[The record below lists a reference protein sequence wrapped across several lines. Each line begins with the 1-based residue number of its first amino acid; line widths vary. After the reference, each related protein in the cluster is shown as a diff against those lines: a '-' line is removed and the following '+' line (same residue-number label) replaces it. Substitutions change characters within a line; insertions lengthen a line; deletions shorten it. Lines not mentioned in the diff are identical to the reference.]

1 MKNFI
6 HYNADVDVIDAL
18 YWSVVHPCCLWW
30 SFCVLVE
37 NSSSLSVKVATNSCS
52 TANVTL
58 GLKSPAYATESPG
71 LEPPP
76 SSTVEGLAVAAG
88 NWGWLLGFEGP
99 ERNLYKVP
107 LGRFLS
113 SYSFFFVLCCIRKH
127 TKKLLAYMLLLLL
140 LLIYNNVVCS
150 VGGGAHYLIPL
161 AKVGQWYR
169 TPIVTSCYR
178 SYLNGIYNVCDRCY
192 SPLCLAPLVARRP

>member
-18 YWSVVHPCCLWW
+18 YWSIVHPSCLWW

-58 GLKSPAYATESPG
+58 GLKSPVYATESPG

-88 NWGWLLGFEGP
+88 NWGWLLGFERP

-107 LGRFLS
+107 LSCFLS
-113 SYSFFFVLCCIRKH
+113 SYSFFFVLCCIRKPICCCCYCYWSIIILYAVLEEGLIILFLLR
-127 TKKLLAYMLLLLL
+127 KLVSGTGHQKSLPA
-140 LLIYNNVVCS
+140 
-150 VGGGAHYLIPL
+150 
-161 AKVGQWYR
+161 
-169 TPIVTSCYR
+169 TEVTWMEYIM
-178 SYLNGIYNVCDRCY
+178 YVIDVIH
-192 SPLCLAPLVARRP
+192 PFVWPP